1 MDLKNTGIPGL
12 VILKPRRHFD
22 DRGYFVEAFNNR
34 RFRDAGIASSFVQDN
49 QSFSVS
55 RGTVRGLH
63 FQLPPFSQAKMV
75 WVLRGSIFDVAVDL
89 RVGAPTYGMWNAK
102 QLTAEGGEQMFVPRG
117 LAHGF
122 CTLEPN
128 TEVIYKVDEYYSHE
142 HDSGL
147 IWNDATLAIDW
158 PVTSKD
164 AVLSDKD
171 RKLGRFSD
179 FLSPFKYDGA

>member
-1 MDLKNTGIPGL
+1 MDIKNTGIPGL
-12 VILKPRRHFD
+12 IMLTPQRHFD
-22 DRGYFVEAFNNR
+22 DRGYLVEAFNDR

-63 FQLPPFSQAKMV
+63 FQLPPFSQAKMIR
-75 WVLRGSIFDVAVDL
+75 VLRGSIFDVAVDL
-89 RVGAPTYGMWNAK
+89 RVGAPTYGMWIAER
-102 QLTAEGGEQMFVPRG
+102 LTAEAGEQMFVPRG
-117 LAHGF
+117 FAHGF

-147 IWNDATLAIDW
+147 IWNDATLAINW
-158 PVTSKD
+158 PVASKD

-171 RKLGRFSD
+171 HKLGPFSD

>member
-1 MDLKNTGIPGL
+1 MDIKNTGIPGL
-12 VILKPRRHFD
+12 VILKPQRHFD
-22 DRGYFVEAFNNR
+22 DRGYFIEAFNER
-34 RFRDAGIASSFVQDN
+34 RCRDAGIASSFVQDN

-63 FQLPPFSQAKMV
+63 FQLPPFSQAKMIR
-75 WVLRGSIFDVAVDL
+75 VLRGSIFDVAVDL
-89 RVGAPTYGMWNAK
+89 RVGAPTYGTWIAE
-102 QLTAEGGEQMFVPRG
+102 QLTAEGGEQMFVPCG

-158 PVTSKD
+158 PVASKD

-179 FLSPFKYDGA
+179 FLSPFNYDGA